1 MELVKYVQGLGWTQ
15 EQLVVLATAALVC
28 VLGIALIRALKRALV
43 RDQVSE
49 LRAQVESLH
58 RYVQA
63 LLGRLEE
70 LEGDSYDDAEWE
82 AVTRC
87 LRVLETGL
95 PQHDSE
101 CARAAMLVLLQHAA
115 THPDRNQ
122 EVWRPLMAKIDR
134 LVTDVVDGSASDPE
148 TTRLIGL
155 RVREILTDA
164 VASKSEAPALVAAAE
179 RVFRGVLAKT
189 EEDLLQNP
197 TTAMTT
203 AMEVAL
209 KDMMQPW
216 LDDEDD
222 DDIKQAA
229 IRVFM
234 AVVKL
239 VETLLSTD
247 PGELSTEFDSAV
259 IKRVKGLIGSD
270 DDELNEDIAQL
281 AEKVVGTRGS
291 ALLRNAAASFA
302 EVDGTLVSKV
312 ASYVE
317 DNDLDEPVE
326 KLARAMVDIRVAALT
341 TQPPEA
347 LVAKVE
353 EQVTSDVESWL
364 DDNPDE
370 VAPAVERLAKAVLD
384 KEAKALMDAPPDGV
398 VATVREKITDAI
410 DEQLDELTE
419 EISSAARDVAKA
431 AIAQSTQAS

>member
-1 MELVKYVQGLGWTQ
+1 
-15 EQLVVLATAALVC
+15 
-28 VLGIALIRALKRALV
+28 
-43 RDQVSE
+43 
-49 LRAQVESLH
+49 
-58 RYVQA
+58 
-63 LLGRLEE
+63 
-70 LEGDSYDDAEWE
+70 
-82 AVTRC
+82 
-87 LRVLETGL
+87 
-95 PQHDSE
+95 
-101 CARAAMLVLLQHAA
+101 
-115 THPDRNQ
+115 
-122 EVWRPLMAKIDR
+122 
-134 LVTDVVDGSASDPE
+134 
-148 TTRLIGL
+148 
-155 RVREILTDA
+155 
-164 VASKSEAPALVAAAE
+164 
-179 RVFRGVLAKT
+179 
-189 EEDLLQNP
+189 
-197 TTAMTT
+197 
-203 AMEVAL
+203 MEVAL